1 MSDTTL
7 VQLTFKKKNGDKN
20 NEKMVSIKMIEY
32 VGMSKL
38 KMYVNNVR
46 ISDRRIKIKQT
57 TSI

>member
-38 KMYVNNVR
+38 KMYGNNVR

>member
-20 NEKMVSIKMIEY
+20 NGKMVSIKMIEY

>member
-7 VQLTFKKKNGDKN
+7 AQLTFKKKNGDKN
-20 NEKMVSIKMIEY
+20 NEKTVSIKMIEY

-38 KMYVNNVR
+38 KKYVKKVW
-46 ISDRRIKIKQT
+46 ISNSRNKIKQT